1 MLFIHTVRGLILPE
15 MLRKVDYDEIELET
29 VHANIAS
36 HAKRGYCGH
45 LQYQMQTSAGTPTQA
60 PGTYIHMARSES
72 DVDRNGNPPISEEK
86 IQAML
91 ERKKDAIDAWIE
103 RPSRFLLIGLM
114 YGIINTVLI
123 SDASHLKQI

>member
-1 MLFIHTVRGLILPE
+1 

-36 HAKRGYCGH
+36 HAKRGYCGK
-45 LQYQMQTSAGTPTQA
+45 LQYQMQTSLGTPTQA

-72 DVDRNGNPPISEEK
+72 DVDRNGTPPISEAK
-86 IQAML
+86 ITEML
-91 ERKKDAIDAWIE
+91 KKRKEAIDAWIE
-103 RPSRFLLIGLM
+103 RPSRFLLVGLM

-123 SDASHLKQI
+123 SDASQIKGE